1 MSDRQE
7 LIDRMRRERP
17 VIFGDPNDFAIR
29 YVPGYRSGEWRYAW
43 LHLVI
48 RGEVIGD
55 PSEECLVSTWLISI
69 ANALERVEDAATR
82 LSHPA
87 FAGYRDDELFAM
99 VWKSNGAMDPAYGY
113 LPTLPGSVWANCSLS
128 IDETTDAW
136 LVGVVFVHGQLRFLW
151 KGWRPPCPYE
161 SLGLLK
167 AHGTSTVVVAKVFGS
182 ALEHVRNSA
191 ATLPSVD

>member
-1 MSDRQE
+1 
-7 LIDRMRRERP
+7 MRGEPP
-17 VIFGDPNDFAIR
+17 VIFGDPDDFAIR
-29 YVPGYRSGEWRYAW
+29 YVPGYRSGEWSYAW

-55 PSEECLVSTWLISI
+55 PSEECVVSTWLSSI
-69 ANALERVEDAATR
+69 AKALERVEDAAAR

-87 FAGYRDDELFAM
+87 FAGFRDDELFAM
-99 VWKSNGAMDPAYGY
+99 VWKANGAMDPAYSY
-113 LPTLPGSVWANCSLS
+113 LPTLPGSVYADCSLS

-136 LVGVVFVHGQLRFLW
+136 SIAVVHVHGQFRFLW
-151 KGWRPPCPYE
+151 KGWRPPCPDA

-167 AHGTSTVVVAKVFGS
+167 AHGTSTAVVARVMGS

-191 ATLPSVD
+191 ATFPSVD